1 MNPTDAKYNFD
12 FTIGA
17 NDFSI
22 GLYALNV
29 APHEEILTP
38 VMLLKNGAAWDEISR
53 YDSLWTDL
61 QDDLG
66 VEYLAESM
74 IKKFNKELEKYS
86 AGGEMSFN
94 QKLGA
99 IFLLRLVL
107 VGEQIVIKPV

>member
-1 MNPTDAKYNFD
+1 MKPKDAKYKFD

-38 VMLLKNGAAWDEISR
+38 VMLLKNGAAWDEIFR
-53 YDSLWTDL
+53 YDTLWNDIQEDIDPETMA
-61 QDDLG
+61 G
-66 VEYLAESM
+66 YIVSAA
-74 IKKFNKELEKYS
+74 NKALEKYS
-86 AGGEMSFN
+86 EGGEMTWN

-99 IFLLRLVL
+99 IFQLRMALVN
-107 VGEQIVIKPV
+107 EQIIIK